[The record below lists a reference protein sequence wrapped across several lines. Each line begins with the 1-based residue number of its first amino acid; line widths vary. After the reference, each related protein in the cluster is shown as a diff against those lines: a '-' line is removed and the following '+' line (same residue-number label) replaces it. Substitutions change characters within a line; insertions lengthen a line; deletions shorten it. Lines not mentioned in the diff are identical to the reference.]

1 MKPKE
6 IRRKILET
14 TYEYRHD
21 DFGIETRQLES
32 ILKNVDE
39 KTLHQEVIYLE
50 QKNFVTTKGRFMGKP
65 YLNYSAVAITAW
77 GIDLVEDPNEFGRL
91 FSINIDAHQNNFG
104 DITGSNINIDSKYV
118 SQIIS
123 EQDDKTQELLVSLN
137 RSIKEKDKN
146 AIIKT
151 LGYIGD
157 KSLDLLIAIIAGGMK
172 L

>member
-39 KTLHQEVIYLE
+39 KTLHQEITYLE
-50 QKNFVTTKGRFMGKP
+50 QKNLLTTKGRFMGKP
-65 YLNYSAVAITAW
+65 YLNYIAVAITAW

-91 FSINIDAHQNNFG
+91 FSINIDARQNNFG

>member
-14 TYEYRHD
+14 TYEHRHD

-39 KTLHQEVIYLE
+39 KTLHQEITYLE
-50 QKNFVTTKGRFMGKP
+50 QKNLVTNKGRFMGKP

-77 GIDLVEDPNEFGRL
+77 GIDLVEDSDEFGRL
-91 FSINIDAHQNNFG
+91 FSINIDARQNNFG
-104 DITGSNINIDSKYV
+104 NITGSNINIDSRYV
-118 SQIIS
+118 SQIIN
-123 EQDDKTQELLVSLN
+123 EQDDKAQELLKNLN
-137 RSIKEKDKN
+137 ESIKNKDKDT
-146 AIIKT
+146 IIKT